1 MHSFHLKLLK
11 TGLPIAFAL
20 LFTGCSGVVGHQYIK
35 TNNNGEITELKKYY
49 SQHGNEYQVTA
60 EFTGPVTLSDDAITI
75 SKMAD
80 GSFINIQNTQTGS
93 VLKII
98 EQNGETIYSL
108 FHNKKN
114 VRPSTQQIESYMLGV
129 FSNTPLLAAQHVNT
143 LVKKFDVAAAV
154 NEVEKAQNDDTKSAY
169 IAAICQHQLN
179 PKAQKRVLKVLA
191 SVSSD
196 YQQRSAAL
204 KFVQQQSPLR
214 DSIWI
219 SFFEGLKGMDSDY
232 ELRSLLTAVV
242 NQLPDSP
249 TVHTAFFDTTK
260 TIGSD
265 YEKYRLFSEIV
276 TLQSSLKTSELL
288 NASSDIGS
296 DYEAYRLISDISE
309 HINTQDDINALL
321 DFIQSIGSDYEMKRT
336 LQVLP
341 YNTMTKAQTAACIQI
356 ASNQI
361 DSDYELAQVLIHIYQ
376 ATPFKAGLTNQVK
389 IAMNTMSSENEK
401 IKVYEVL

>member
-1 MHSFHLKLLK
+1 MQSFHLKLLK
-11 TGLPIAFAL
+11 TGLSIAFAL
-20 LFTGCSGVVGHQYIK
+20 LIAGCSGVVGHQYIK

-49 SQHGNEYQVTA
+49 SQHGDEYQVIA
-60 EFTGPVTLSDDAITI
+60 ELTGPVTLSEDAITI

-98 EQNGETIYSL
+98 EQNGEAIYSL
-108 FHNKKN
+108 FHDKKN
-114 VRPSTQQIESYMLGV
+114 VHLSTQQIKSYMLGV
-129 FSNTPLLAAQHVNT
+129 FSNTPLLATQRVNT
-143 LVKKFDVAAAV
+143 LVKQLDLDAAV
-154 NEVEKAQNDDTKSAY
+154 NEVEKAQNDDTKLAY
-169 IAAICQHQLN
+169 IAAISQHQLS
-179 PKAQKRVLKVLA
+179 PKAHKRVLMVLA
-191 SVSSD
+191 SVKSD
-196 YQQRSAAL
+196 YQQRTSAL
-204 KFVQQQSPLR
+204 NFVQQQSPLH

-219 SFFEGLKGMDSDY
+219 SFFEGLEGMDSDY
-232 ELRSLLTAVV
+232 ELRSLLTAIV

-249 TVHTAFFDTTK
+249 TVHTAFFNTTK

-288 NASSDIGS
+288 NASSNIGS

-321 DFIQSIGSDYEMKRT
+321 DFIQSIGSDYEMNRAF
-336 LQVLP
+336 QVLS
-341 YNTMTKAQTAACIQI
+341 YNTMTKTQTAKCLQI

-376 ATPFKAGLTNQVK
+376 ATPFKAELTNQVK